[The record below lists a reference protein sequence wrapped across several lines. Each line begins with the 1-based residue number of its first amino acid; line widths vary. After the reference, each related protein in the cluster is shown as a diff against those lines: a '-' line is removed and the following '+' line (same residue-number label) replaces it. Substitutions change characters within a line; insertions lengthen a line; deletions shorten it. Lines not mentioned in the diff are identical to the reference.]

1 MNVDQAIGYLVRD
14 PSSVEAEAARVLLH
28 EITSRSE
35 AGAVLTMRNAQ
46 LEAGLIA
53 ILYAWD
59 QYERNAID
67 AIDLATVIERVRQ
80 LKTEL
85 RGS

>member
-59 QYERNAID
+59 QYKRNAID
-67 AIDLATVIERVRQ
+67 VIDLATVIERVRQ

>member
-1 MNVDQAIGYLVRD
+1 MTVDQAIGYLVRD

-53 ILYAWD
+53 ILHAWD

-85 RGS
+85 RG